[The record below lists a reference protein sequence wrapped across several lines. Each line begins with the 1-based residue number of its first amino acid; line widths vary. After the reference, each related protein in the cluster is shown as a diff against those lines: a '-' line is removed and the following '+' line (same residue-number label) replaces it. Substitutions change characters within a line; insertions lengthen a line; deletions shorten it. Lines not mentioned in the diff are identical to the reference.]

1 MPSPLA
7 SDTKTRL
14 SRDAPTCSCGTLWTP
29 TVGLY
34 EGRINTRF
42 SDDPST
48 VDMGRLIREV
58 YEYICIYI
66 YTHTYTYTYMY
77 IHTYIHT

>member
-14 SRDAPTCSCGTLWTP
+14 SRDAPTCSCLTLWTP

-34 EGRINTRF
+34 GGRVNTRF

-48 VDMGRLIREV
+48 VDMGRLIREGG
-58 YEYICIYI
+58 ERGG
-66 YTHTYTYTYMY
+66 TGRRGRL
-77 IHTYIHT
+77 